1 MEHKKYLIT
10 GAAGFVSGYFIDHL
24 LEKEPDAEI
33 LAVDLAEKLPEHF
46 KPVAYRKTDLLD
58 GKAVHAVIEAFKPD
72 YILHLAAVSSV
83 SQSWKDPR
91 FCFVTNTGIFL
102 NLAESVKVVN
112 PECVILSVGSSEEYG
127 PYPQEAMPLKEEYA
141 LHPVNPYSVAKN
153 AQEQLA
159 ELYVQGFGMKIILTR
174 SFNHFGPYQKDLFV
188 IPSFVK
194 QLVEC
199 KVNNRPAILHT
210 GNIDVIRDFLDVR
223 DVVDAYYR
231 LLHKGESGQVYNICS
246 GKGTSL
252 RDLIKLLGELLELD
266 VKIEIDPARVRPT
279 ENPLV
284 IGDNSR
290 ITAAVGWAPRYDL
303 KETLGDM
310 IAYYKKVTVK

>member
-24 LEKEPDAEI
+24 LQQEPDAEV
-33 LAVDLAEKLPEHF
+33 LALDLADALPEHF
-46 KPVAYRKTDLLD
+46 RQVPYRKTDLLD
-58 GKAVHAVIEAFKPD
+58 GAVVRSVIEEFKPD

-102 NLAESVKVVN
+102 NLAESVKAVK

-127 PYPQEAMPLKEEYA
+127 PYPESAMPLKEEYA
-141 LHPVNPYSVAKN
+141 PHPVNPYSVAKN

-159 ELYVQGFGMKIILTR
+159 QLYVQGFGMKIILTR

-194 QLVEC
+194 QLVAC
-199 KVNNRPAILHT
+199 KLENRPAILHT

-231 LLHKGESGQVYNICS
+231 LLHKGMSGQVYNICS

-290 ITAAVGWAPRYDL
+290 IVSAVNWQVRHEL

-310 IAYYKKVTVK
+310 IAYYKKVIGK

>member
-1 MEHKKYLIT
+1 MSLCRHST
-10 GAAGFVSGYFIDHL
+10 GPH
-24 LEKEPDAEI
+24 
-33 LAVDLAEKLPEHF
+33 
-46 KPVAYRKTDLLD
+46 
-58 GKAVHAVIEAFKPD
+58 
-72 YILHLAAVSSV
+72 
-83 SQSWKDPR
+83 
-91 FCFVTNTGIFL
+91 
-102 NLAESVKVVN
+102 
-112 PECVILSVGSSEEYG
+112 
-127 PYPQEAMPLKEEYA
+127 PQEAMPLKEEYP
-141 LHPVNPYSVAKN
+141 LHPVNPYPVAKN

-199 KVNNRPAILHT
+199 KVENRPALLRT

-252 RDLIKLLGELLELD
+252 RDLIKLLGELLELE
-266 VKIEIDPARVRPT
+266 VTIEIDPARVRPT

-290 ITAAVGWAPRYDL
+290 ITAAVGWVPRYEL

-310 IAYYKKVTVK
+310 IAYYKKVLGK